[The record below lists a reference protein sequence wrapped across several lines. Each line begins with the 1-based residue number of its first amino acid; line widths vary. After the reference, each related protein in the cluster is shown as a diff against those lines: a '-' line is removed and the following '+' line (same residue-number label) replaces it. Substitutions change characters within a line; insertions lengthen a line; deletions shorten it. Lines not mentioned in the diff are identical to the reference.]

1 MSASGRG
8 DEFGGV
14 GGDGAGH
21 EDVEVVDPRGFDHLL
36 QGALVGQE
44 GADPLG
50 VGEAE
55 ILEYLGLAQVEP
67 QIKF

>member
-1 MSASGRG
+1 MAR
-8 DEFGGV
+8 
-14 GGDGAGH
+14 H

-36 QGALVGQE
+36 QCVAVLQE

-55 ILEYLGLAQVEP
+55 ILECLGLAQVEP